1 MSFLRTIWRQHR
13 NLSTIDPAIRNSTS
27 TIRNFRA
34 STIRTRSQNYRS
46 SITRLASKP
55 ASSEKFAALI
65 IASVMA
71 GAYTIY
77 QQTEVRCDAA
87 EPAWKYDQRL
97 ISFEEVQKHVSEDDC
112 WVVIDGLVYD
122 MTEFLEAHPGGR
134 AAILQQAGK
143 DASARFT
150 LLHPPDAIETLPPQY
165 CLGRIDPTTLPE
177 IREEELTADEL
188 RQAEA
193 RKVMPPASS
202 MLLVTDFEHWA
213 ERVLSTTAW
222 AYYRSAADEE
232 ATFFDNREAWRRYF
246 FRPRILRDTSH
257 GSTATTFV
265 GIPTSMPIFIA
276 PAAMAK
282 LGHPLGEINLTKAA
296 GKCGVVQAIS
306 ANASCGLEE
315 MFNARQDGQ
324 PLIFQLYLN
333 KDRSASSAL
342 VERVTQLGASAIILT
357 VDVCW
362 QSKRTLDVREKL
374 KEVSDSPTPKS
385 ITAPTA
391 GPKEKSVSEQISGY
405 QATNLTWNDIGFVR
419 KHTHLPIIIKGVQ
432 SVEDVQL
439 CVEHGAQ
446 GVILSNH
453 GGRQADYAPA
463 PIDVLYELRE
473 LRPDLFSQIEV
484 IIDGGVRSG
493 ADVVK
498 ALALGAKAVGI
509 GRPILYANG
518 THGEEGV
525 TRMLQIF
532 QEEITNTMRNI
543 GANTVADLRPEMVGP
558 IGPWVGRNRPSYVSI
573 PKPYN

>member
-1 MSFLRTIWRQHR
+1 
-13 NLSTIDPAIRNSTS
+13 
-27 TIRNFRA
+27 
-34 STIRTRSQNYRS
+34 
-46 SITRLASKP
+46 
-55 ASSEKFAALI
+55 
-65 IASVMA
+65 
-71 GAYTIY
+71 
-77 QQTEVRCDAA
+77 
-87 EPAWKYDQRL
+87 
-97 ISFEEVQKHVSEDDC
+97 
-112 WVVIDGLVYD
+112 
-122 MTEFLEAHPGGR
+122 
-134 AAILQQAGK
+134 
-143 DASARFT
+143 
-150 LLHPPDAIETLPPQY
+150 
-165 CLGRIDPTTLPE
+165 
-177 IREEELTADEL
+177 
-188 RQAEA
+188 
-193 RKVMPPASS
+193 
-202 MLLVTDFEHWA
+202 MLLVQDFEYWA

-222 AYYRSAADEE
+222 AYYRSASDEE

-246 FRPRILRDTSH
+246 FRPRVLRDTSY
-257 GSTATTFV
+257 GSTATTIL

-282 LGHPLGEINLTKAA
+282 LGHPLGEVNLTKAA
-296 GKCGVVQAIS
+296 GRSGIVQAIS

-315 MFNARQDGQ
+315 MFNVRLEGQ

-342 VERVTQLGASAIILT
+342 VERVTKLGASAIILT

-374 KEVSDSPTPKS
+374 KEVSDTPAPKS
-385 ITAPTA
+385 IATPTA
-391 GPKEKSVSEQISGY
+391 GPVEKSVSEQISGY
-405 QATNLTWNDIGFVR
+405 QAANLTWGDIAFVR
-419 KHTHLPIIIKGVQ
+419 KHTHLPIIVKGVQ

-473 LRPDLFSQIEV
+473 LRPDLFSKIEV
-484 IIDGGVRSG
+484 MVDGGVHSG

-518 THGEEGV
+518 THGEDGV
-525 TRMLQIF
+525 ARVLQIF

-543 GANTVADLRPEMVGP
+543 GANTVDDLKPEMVGP
-558 IGPWVGRNRPSYVSI
+558 IGPWVGGNRPSYASSAA
-573 PKPYN
+573 PARNEWRH

>member
-1 MSFLRTIWRQHR
+1 M
-13 NLSTIDPAIRNSTS
+13 
-27 TIRNFRA
+27 
-34 STIRTRSQNYRS
+34 
-46 SITRLASKP
+46 
-55 ASSEKFAALI
+55 
-65 IASVMA
+65 
-71 GAYTIY
+71 
-77 QQTEVRCDAA
+77 
-87 EPAWKYDQRL
+87 
-97 ISFEEVQKHVSEDDC
+97 
-112 WVVIDGLVYD
+112 VYD

-143 DASARFT
+143 DASAKFT
-150 LLHPPDAIETLPPQY
+150 LLHPPDAIETLPPQ
-165 CLGRIDPTTLPE
+165 CCVGRIDPATLPAM
-177 IREEELTADEL
+177 EETELTADEI

-193 RKVMPPASS
+193 REEMPPASS

-265 GIPTSMPIFIA
+265 GIPTSVPIFIA

-282 LGHPLGEINLTKAA
+282 LGHPLGEVNLTKAA
-296 GKCGVVQAIS
+296 GNCGVVQAIS

-315 MFNARQDGQ
+315 MFNARQEGQ

-385 ITAPTA
+385 IIVPTA
-391 GPKEKSVSEQISGY
+391 SPKEKSVSEQISGY
-405 QATNLTWNDIGFVR
+405 QATNLTWDDIGFVR

-446 GVILSNH
+446 GVIL
-453 GGRQADYAPA
+453 
-463 PIDVLYELRE
+463 
-473 LRPDLFSQIEV
+473 
-484 IIDGGVRSG
+484 
-493 ADVVK
+493 
-498 ALALGAKAVGI
+498 
-509 GRPILYANG
+509 
-518 THGEEGV
+518 
-525 TRMLQIF
+525 
-532 QEEITNTMRNI
+532 
-543 GANTVADLRPEMVGP
+543 
-558 IGPWVGRNRPSYVSI
+558 VSL
-573 PKPYN
+573 

>member
-1 MSFLRTIWRQHR
+1 M
-13 NLSTIDPAIRNSTS
+13 
-27 TIRNFRA
+27 
-34 STIRTRSQNYRS
+34 
-46 SITRLASKP
+46 
-55 ASSEKFAALI
+55 
-65 IASVMA
+65 
-71 GAYTIY
+71 
-77 QQTEVRCDAA
+77 
-87 EPAWKYDQRL
+87 
-97 ISFEEVQKHVSEDDC
+97 
-112 WVVIDGLVYD
+112 YD
-122 MTEFLEAHPGGR
+122 MTDFLEAHPGGR

-143 DASARFT
+143 DASAKFT
-150 LLHPPDAIETLPPQY
+150 LLHPPDAIETLPPQS
-165 CLGRIDPTTLPE
+165 CIGRIDPTTLPA
-177 IREEELTADEL
+177 IEEKELTADEI

-193 RKVMPPASS
+193 REEMPPASS

-296 GKCGVVQAIS
+296 GNCGVVQAIS

-315 MFNARQDGQ
+315 MFNARQEGQ

-342 VERVTQLGASAIILT
+342 VERVTQLGANAIILT

-374 KEVSDSPTPKS
+374 KEVSDSPAPKS
-385 ITAPTA
+385 ITAPA
-391 GPKEKSVSEQISGY
+391 ASPKEKSVSEQISGY
-405 QATNLTWNDIGFVR
+405 QATNLTWDDIRFVR

-446 GVILSNH
+446 GVIL
-453 GGRQADYAPA
+453 
-463 PIDVLYELRE
+463 
-473 LRPDLFSQIEV
+473 
-484 IIDGGVRSG
+484 
-493 ADVVK
+493 
-498 ALALGAKAVGI
+498 
-509 GRPILYANG
+509 
-518 THGEEGV
+518 
-525 TRMLQIF
+525 
-532 QEEITNTMRNI
+532 
-543 GANTVADLRPEMVGP
+543 
-558 IGPWVGRNRPSYVSI
+558 VSL
-573 PKPYN
+573 